1 MKKIAKGLILGVPA
15 LAAFLGV
22 GLYDAGQRATRL
34 QDNAHSTLDLCE
46 SLAAQGGGS
55 TQQCITDFRAA
66 LDESSSVGMVAALP
80 MALAAAVI
88 VFLVAAGILYLIGR
102 RRDAAITP

>member
-1 MKKIAKGLILGVPA
+1 MRIAKGLILGVPA

-46 SLAAQGGGS
+46 SLAAQSGGS

-66 LDESSSVGMVAALP
+66 LDASSSVGMVAALP
-80 MALAAAVI
+80 MALAAAAI
-88 VFLVAAGILYLIGR
+88 VLLAVGGLLYLLRR
-102 RRDAAITP
+102 RRDAAVAP